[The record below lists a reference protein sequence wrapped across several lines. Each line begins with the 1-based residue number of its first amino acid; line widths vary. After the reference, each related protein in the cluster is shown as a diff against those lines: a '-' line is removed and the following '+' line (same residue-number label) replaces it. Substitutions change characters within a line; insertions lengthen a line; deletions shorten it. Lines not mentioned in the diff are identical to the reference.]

1 VSDVREAPL
10 VQEVLTYLGSFI
22 RSSESTFEG
31 IMRVRT
37 HFFIIAMREEISRM
51 KGCDEEE
58 AVEYL
63 MQVNN
68 NRRLI
73 KKNIIELTLF
83 PLPLPTCS

>member
-1 VSDVREAPL
+1 M

-63 MQVNN
+63 MQVKKKSFIHIYIHNHSN
-68 NRRLI
+68 SPLFRTLRLA
-73 KKNIIELTLF
+73 E
-83 PLPLPTCS
+83 SV